1 MRRGYILCTIQLSTW
16 ILLCPAVMMMLHL
29 VFPQQFGSLADCEI
43 IYNERGS
50 KVLKSWNMSWL
61 VHAKCNWLVLWIW
74 LGISNGK
81 NNTCFNKVF
90 SFFFLSWNSIPLTR
104 FFWVWVQHTYLVQ
117 FVQRSF
123 RYFFFLYVI
132 HLKLNK
138 SFWV

>member
-90 SFFFLSWNSIPLTR
+90 SFFFKLKFNTFNKIFLSWGT
-104 FFWVWVQHTYLVQ
+104 TYISCPVCSEIFQ
-117 FVQRSF
+117 I
-123 RYFFFLYVI
+123 FFFPVR
-132 HLKLNK
+132 H
-138 SFWV
+138 SSQAE